1 MDRTFTVE
9 NFLDL
14 YANNTDLNFRA
25 WPVKS
30 SFLALPSELRQQ
42 ILPQTF
48 DAAHPTPISLLDER
62 NWGLGQWVG
71 ALMRVHA
78 DIADDVR
85 YVVGKWE
92 SIFEV
97 MVNEQYKRVDQK
109 SDRITEI

>member
-1 MDRTFTVE
+1 
-9 NFLDL
+9 
-14 YANNTDLNFRA
+14 
-25 WPVKS
+25 
-30 SFLALPSELRQQ
+30 
-42 ILPQTF
+42 
-48 DAAHPTPISLLDER
+48 
-62 NWGLGQWVG
+62 
-71 ALMRVHA
+71 MRVHA